1 MLIFMELCVEG
12 SLESLIANC
21 NNTDG
26 NGLPEQLVRRYTG
39 QIVSAVIALHERSIA
54 HRDIKSIYSASS

>member
-21 NNTDG
+21 NNTNDEENG
-26 NGLPEQLVRRYTG
+26 NGLPEQLIRRYTG

-54 HRDIKSIYSASS
+54 HRDIKSN